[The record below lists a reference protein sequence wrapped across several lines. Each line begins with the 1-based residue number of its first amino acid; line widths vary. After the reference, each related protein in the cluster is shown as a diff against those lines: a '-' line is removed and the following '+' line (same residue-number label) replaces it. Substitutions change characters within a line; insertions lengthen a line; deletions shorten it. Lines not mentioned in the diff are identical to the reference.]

1 MIQHLNLVGGSF
13 RVDSLEDKLDEAN
26 GEFSESTP
34 EIIGENY
41 ELKLSNDIFIDNKKV
56 LYPDDCI
63 EVKTE
68 NRTKNSPETVPVFS
82 IFFLISKGNSKRLS
96 GIFFRAITFLE
107 TNKHQC
113 QQKLQRLQKNK
124 H

>member
-1 MIQHLNLVGGSF
+1 VKKKTTFGELIVVIFNQSHFFLSLQMIQHLNLVGGSF

-26 GEFSESTP
+26 GDFSESVP

-68 NRTKNSPETVPVFS
+68 KRTKNTPETVPVFS
-82 IFFLISKGNSKRLS
+82 FF
-96 GIFFRAITFLE
+96 F
-107 TNKHQC
+107 
-113 QQKLQRLQKNK
+113 
-124 H
+124 